1 MESQYLELAL
11 RFTRQVYY
19 YCYLLRHERIMRGIF
34 TDFFI
39 LLLPHK
45 YYPAAPSLHSLSR
58 VILFRLITS
67 DAYLYERG
75 QGPGCN

>member
-1 MESQYLELAL
+1 MKSQYLELAF

-39 LLLPHK
+39 LLLPTSITPNGGK
-45 YYPAAPSLHSLSR
+45 RRRRATRSRDPLSSYY
-58 VILFRLITS
+58 F
-67 DAYLYERG
+67 
-75 QGPGCN
+75 